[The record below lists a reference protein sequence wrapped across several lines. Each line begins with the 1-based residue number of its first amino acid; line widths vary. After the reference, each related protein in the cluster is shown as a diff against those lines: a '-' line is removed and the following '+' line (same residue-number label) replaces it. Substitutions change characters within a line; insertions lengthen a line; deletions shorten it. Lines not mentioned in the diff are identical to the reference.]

1 MAYPPLG
8 NDLAEA
14 KSTILNILKM
24 EGYKV
29 DSGSL
34 FLAFKEAGGE
44 MSQFA
49 PSLEELQDEKMINS
63 DSDGN
68 IMTVEEYQR
77 EKSQSD
83 DEVVEE
89 EKEVTKDEG
98 DDVPEDK
105 EEVAKD
111 EEDKSPEDE
120 DIETML
126 QKKDETDTWIVNKIR
141 NGSKTNEA
149 LSIEVGELKKKIEK
163 IEKLLEKINEA
174 FK

>member
-8 NDLAEA
+8 NDLADA

-77 EKSQSD
+77 EKSQSG

-89 EKEVTKDEG
+89 EKEVAKDEG
-98 DDVPEDK
+98 KDVSEDK
-105 EEVAKD
+105 KEVAKD
-111 EEDKSPEDE
+111 KEDKSPEDE

-149 LSIEVGELKKKIEK
+149 LSIEVGELKKRIEK

>member
-1 MAYPPLG
+1 MAYPHLG
-8 NDLAEA
+8 NDLAHA
-14 KSTILNILKM
+14 KTTILNILKM

-34 FLAFKEAGGE
+34 FLAFKDAGGE

-68 IMTVEEYQR
+68 IMTVEEHQR
-77 EKSQSD
+77 EKSQSS
-83 DEVVEE
+83 DEIVEE
-89 EKEVTKDEG
+89 DEIAKDENEE
-98 DDVPEDK
+98 VSEYK

-111 EEDKSPEDE
+111 ESEDVPEDE
-120 DIETML
+120 EIESML
-126 QKKDETDTWIVNKIR
+126 QKKEETDTWIVNKIR

-149 LSIEVGELKKKIEK
+149 LSIEVEELKQRIEK

>member
-1 MAYPPLG
+1 MAYPHLG
-8 NDLAEA
+8 NDLAHA
-14 KSTILNILKM
+14 KTTILNILKM

-34 FLAFKEAGGE
+34 FLAFKDAGGE

-77 EKSQSD
+77 EKSQSS
-83 DEVVEE
+83 DEIVEE
-89 EKEVTKDEG
+89 DEIAKDENEE
-98 DDVPEDK
+98 VSEYK

-111 EEDKSPEDE
+111 ESEDVPEDE
-120 DIETML
+120 EIENML
-126 QKKDETDTWIVNKIR
+126 QKKKETDTWIVNKIR

-149 LSIEVGELKKKIEK
+149 LSIEVEELKKRIEK

>member
-1 MAYPPLG
+1 MAYPPLDK
-8 NDLAEA
+8 DLADA

-89 EKEVTKDEG
+89 EKEV
-98 DDVPEDK
+98 
-105 EEVAKD
+105 AKD
-111 EEDKSPEDE
+111 EVDKSPEDE

-149 LSIEVGELKKKIEK
+149 LSIEVGELKKRIEK

>member
-1 MAYPPLG
+1 MAYPHLG
-8 NDLAEA
+8 NDLAHA
-14 KSTILNILKM
+14 KTTILNILKM

-34 FLAFKEAGGE
+34 FLAFKDAGGE

-77 EKSQSD
+77 EKSQSS
-83 DEVVEE
+83 DEIVEE
-89 EKEVTKDEG
+89 DEIAKDENE
-98 DDVPEDK
+98 DVSEYK

-111 EEDKSPEDE
+111 ESEDVPEDE
-120 DIETML
+120 EIESML
-126 QKKDETDTWIVNKIR
+126 QKKEETDTWIVNKIR

-149 LSIEVGELKKKIEK
+149 LSIEVEELKQRIEK

>member
-83 DEVVEE
+83 DEVVEV
-89 EKEVTKDEG
+89 EK
-98 DDVPEDK
+98 
-105 EEVAKD
+105 EVAKD
-111 EEDKSPEDE
+111 EDEDVSEDKSPEDE

>member
-1 MAYPPLG
+1 MAYPHLG
-8 NDLAEA
+8 NDLAHA
-14 KSTILNILKM
+14 KTTILNILKM

-34 FLAFKEAGGE
+34 FLAFKDAGGE

-68 IMTVEEYQR
+68 IMTVEEHQR
-77 EKSQSD
+77 EKSQSS
-83 DEVVEE
+83 DEIVEE
-89 EKEVTKDEG
+89 DEIAKDENE
-98 DDVPEDK
+98 DVSEYK

-111 EEDKSPEDE
+111 ESEDVPEDE
-120 DIETML
+120 EIESML
-126 QKKDETDTWIVNKIR
+126 QKKEETDTWIVNKIR

-149 LSIEVGELKKKIEK
+149 LSIEVEELKQRIEK